1 MLYDRELIFEVKSLS
16 DGSVLKECVY
26 VAISLFLA
34 SLSFSSKTFSESYEW
49 SEKMKGSYKK
59 GFLLSCEPNIKSQLE
74 RAGILDLTT
83 QTQRLS
89 YCVCVGIKIFD
100 DLTISEINSF
110 QKTMELPARK
120 KKARSSY
127 SNECTDKHF

>member
-1 MLYDRELIFEVKSLS
+1 MNNPKVKTLSIGFLIMMMSLS
-16 DGSVLKECVY
+16 SPAY
-26 VAISLFLA
+26 
-34 SLSFSSKTFSESYEW
+34 SESYEW